1 MELIRLEEKHLLDF
15 LSAIKLVMKD
25 QDLMHMDL
33 DKLYAEAVADPARFI
48 REQDDP
54 QGLGADIEMPDGTF
68 VKRLPSIVRH
78 MWDGEIC
85 DALDFVGAL
94 EQMIYHQLV

>member
-1 MELIRLEEKHLLDF
+1 MQLIRLEEHHLPEF
-15 LSAIKLVMKD
+15 LAAIKLVMKD

-33 DKLYAEAVADPARFI
+33 DKLHEEAVSDPVRFI

-68 VKRLPSIVRH
+68 VK
-78 MWDGEIC
+78 E
-85 DALDFVGAL
+85 
-94 EQMIYHQLV
+94 